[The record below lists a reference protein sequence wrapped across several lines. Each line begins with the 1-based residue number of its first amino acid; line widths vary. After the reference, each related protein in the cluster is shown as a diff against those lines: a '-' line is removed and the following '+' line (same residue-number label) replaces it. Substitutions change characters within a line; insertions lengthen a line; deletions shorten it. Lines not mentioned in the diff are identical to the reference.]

1 MNEEQLIQ
9 LYNLYAEQGASLRMA
24 KDDMARGG
32 GFDSY
37 SEADYRSSLR
47 FMEDMYSKHGGEIAP
62 LVEKKKKM
70 ARS

>member
-24 KDDMARGG
+24 KDNMATGG

-37 SEADYRSSLR
+37 RAEDYRSSHR
-47 FMEDMYSKHGGEIAP
+47 F
-62 LVEKKKKM
+62 VEFM
-70 ARS
+70 